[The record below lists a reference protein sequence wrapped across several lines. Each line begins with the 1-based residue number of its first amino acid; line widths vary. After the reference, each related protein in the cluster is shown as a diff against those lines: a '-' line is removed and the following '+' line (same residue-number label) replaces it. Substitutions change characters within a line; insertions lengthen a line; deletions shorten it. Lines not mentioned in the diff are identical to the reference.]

1 MEIIFDEN
9 QNDAFQGQNYPV
21 FNLRTPEAVD
31 FRQQQ
36 KQARDLAK
44 ANRNNETV
52 LIRPEHENP
61 SCFLFAALLS
71 LEGRNALPLQGIFK
85 VADYKQALEKYRPYF
100 SFTVA
105 TDYVLRLIEMDKNA
119 MYKDIQ
125 SLSYLGLDVKN
136 DYIENTITLH
146 LSNPGRKYVFH
157 ASSLKNTVILAS
169 FIKMLSLMKLNINLD
184 VTIVLKMLP
193 ADNVIAIN
201 RDELLQKL
209 FWCARPFLPGAAR
222 TNG

>member
-31 FRQQQ
+31 FRQLQ

-44 ANRNNETV
+44 ANRDNETV

-71 LEGRNALPLQGIFK
+71 LEGRNALPLQGVFN

-105 TDYVLRLIEMDKNA
+105 ADYVLRLIEMDKNA

-157 ASSLKNTVILAS
+157 ASSLENTVILAS
-169 FIKMLSLMKLNINLD
+169 FIKMLSLMKISVNLD

-209 FWCARPFLPGAAR
+209 FWCARPFLLGATRA
-222 TNG
+222 NG

>member
-31 FRQQQ
+31 FRQLQ
-36 KQARDLAK
+36 KQACDLAK

-71 LEGRNALPLQGIFK
+71 LEGRNALPLQGVFK
-85 VADYKQALEKYRPYF
+85 VADYKQA
-100 SFTVA
+100 
-105 TDYVLRLIEMDKNA
+105 MDKNA

-136 DYIENTITLH
+136 DYIKNTITLH

-157 ASSLKNTVILAS
+157 ASSLENTVILAS
-169 FIKMLSLMKLNINLD
+169 FIKMLSLMKLNVNLD

-201 RDELLQKL
+201 RNELLQKL
-209 FWCARPFLPGAAR
+209 FWCARPFLLSAAR
-222 TNG
+222 ANG

>member
-31 FRQQQ
+31 FRQLQ

-44 ANRNNETV
+44 ANRDNETV

-71 LEGRNALPLQGIFK
+71 LEGRNALPLQGVFK

-105 TDYVLRLIEMDKNA
+105 ADYVLRLIEMDKKRHVQGHPVA
-119 MYKDIQ
+119 E
-125 SLSYLGLDVKN
+125 L
-136 DYIENTITLH
+136 
-146 LSNPGRKYVFH
+146 PRAGR
-157 ASSLKNTVILAS
+157 
-169 FIKMLSLMKLNINLD
+169 
-184 VTIVLKMLP
+184 
-193 ADNVIAIN
+193 
-201 RDELLQKL
+201 QKRL
-209 FWCARPFLPGAAR
+209 Y
-222 TNG
+222 